1 MASLKLN
8 PERGLI
14 FRILHRKN
22 VRWFLRNGLHCRNS
36 EKTDP
41 NYVAIGNHELIE
53 RRHVRQVP
61 IAPNGTLSD
70 YVPFYFT
77 PFSPMMYNIKTG
89 YGGIRRREN
98 EEIVVLVSSL
108 PRLDEFGVKY
118 LFTDRHAKLEAA
130 EFFSSRRDLNVIDW
144 SLLQDRDFHRDPNDP
159 GKVER
164 YQAEALVHRHVP
176 VDALLGIVCY
186 DGAVKKKLEEQVKE
200 AGVAIRVEARTNW
213 YFR

>member
-1 MASLKLN
+1 MASLNLN

-36 EKTDP
+36 DKTDP
-41 NYVAIGNHELIE
+41 DYVSIGNQELIE
-53 RRHVRQVP
+53 RRHVRNVP
-61 IAPNGTLSD
+61 VKPNGTLSD
-70 YVPFYFT
+70 YIPFYFT

-98 EEIVVLVSSL
+98 EEIVILVSSL
-108 PRLDEFGVKY
+108 PRLDELKVKY

-130 EFFSSRRDLNVIDW
+130 EFYSSRRDLDVIDW
-144 SLLQDRDFHRDPNDP
+144 PLLQDRDFRRDPNDP

-164 YQAEALVHRHVP
+164 YQAEALVHRYMP
-176 VDALLGIVCY
+176 VDAVAGIVCY
-186 DGAVKKKLEEQVKE
+186 DAKVRARLEVRVKE
-200 AGVAIRVEARTNW
+200 AGVSIKVEARTNW
-213 YFR
+213 YFG